1 MLEWKFWSF
10 TQLNSK
16 VKLLVLDAL
25 AYDLYCISCQHIV
38 HTLPSEAGGTV
49 SIGFS
54 AIEVEEGYRGEKII
68 THSS

>member
-1 MLEWKFWSF
+1 MLEWEFWSF

-25 AYDLYCISCQHIV
+25 AYDLYCTFFSCQHIV
-38 HTLPSEAGGTV
+38 PSEAGGTV
-49 SIGFS
+49 SIVFS
-54 AIEVEEGYRGEKII
+54 ATEVEEGYRGEKII